1 MTAEQIAEMVLDL
14 YAARPEAKE
23 YLDFFVSPDIDKK
36 LDKARSAIKKE
47 ISRTS
52 RGRNRARSTKVRRLI
67 KDVASLN
74 PGAEYV
80 AEIMTFALET
90 MCETSKTQIIK
101 TTTQNGFARL
111 LHETLLFID
120 SNGALSQFLP
130 RIETAV
136 NAMVS
141 HHWRNGEFKSLLQSE
156 IIQTIETFRP

>member
-52 RGRNRARSTKVRRLI
+52 RGRNRTRSTKVRRLI

-74 PGAEYV
+74 PGVEHV

-90 MCETSKTQIIK
+90 ICETSKTQIIK

-111 LHETLLFID
+111 LRETLLFID
-120 SNGALSQFLP
+120 SNSVLTQFLP

-136 NAMVS
+136 NAMDS
-141 HHWRNGEFKSLLQSE
+141 NRWRNGEFKSLLQSE
-156 IIQTIETFRP
+156 LIQTVETF

>member
-14 YAARPEAKE
+14 YSARPEAKE

-52 RGRNRARSTKVRRLI
+52 RGRNKARSTKVRRLI

-74 PGAEYV
+74 PGAEHV

-90 MCETSKTQIIK
+90 MCETSRTQIIK

-111 LHETLLFID
+111 LRETLLFID
-120 SNGALSQFLP
+120 SNGILTQFLP
-130 RIETAV
+130 RIETSV
-136 NAMVS
+136 NAMDS
-141 HHWRNGEFKSLLQSE
+141 HRWRNGEFKSLLQSE
-156 IIQTIETFRP
+156 LTLETF